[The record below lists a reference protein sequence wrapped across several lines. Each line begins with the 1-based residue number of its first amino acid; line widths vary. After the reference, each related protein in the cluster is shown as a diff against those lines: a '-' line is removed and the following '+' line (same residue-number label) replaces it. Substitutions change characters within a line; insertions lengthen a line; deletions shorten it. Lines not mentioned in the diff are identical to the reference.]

1 MDPKQKLEEL
11 IYNPWT
17 AVPMVLS
24 AVVGAVIG
32 IAAGFYVTFQAIVM
46 IGAR

>member
-1 MDPKQKLEEL
+1 MELQKKLEDL

-32 IAAGFYVTFQAIVM
+32 IAAGFYVTFQAIVW